1 MPRDPASVDA
11 DRSVRDVITDP
22 NVVVVVGESTSGPEP
37 AHGPAG
43 AAHRV
48 FPAQQLGVTS
58 CHAQSGVFQAF
69 KPTPNQKEKRIN
81 AT

>member
-22 NVVVVVGESTSGPEP
+22 HIVVVGESPSGPEP
-37 AHGPAG
+37 THGPAG

-48 FPAQQLGVTS
+48 LSAEHLGVTS

-69 KPTPNQKEKRIN
+69 KPAP
-81 AT
+81 